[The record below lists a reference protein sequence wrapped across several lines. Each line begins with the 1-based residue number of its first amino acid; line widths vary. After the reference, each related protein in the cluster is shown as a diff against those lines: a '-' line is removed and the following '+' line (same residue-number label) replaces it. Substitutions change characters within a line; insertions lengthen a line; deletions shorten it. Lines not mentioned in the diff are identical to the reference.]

1 MVVPGDPFQPCQF
14 DGFPCFPRGAP
25 MNQFRLVQAVDR
37 FSQRI
42 IVAVAPAAD
51 RRLDASLSQPF
62 HRDGSGARPLIAF
75 TAFGQQRGDMGNR
88 RRSTAPLSRIRWK
101 ASAMSRICGPS
112 TVTEDDELEI
122 MARPIGRKVFNCH
135 HETTGIRST
144 QLIPAKPGRHPD
156 RTDRRS
162 PRHQDHRRRADRRRL
177 RDGQPV
183 APNHPRIP
191 KDTPAPG
198 FAALLTIRLHLSLLQ
213 GVGIE

>member
-1 MVVPGDPFQPCQF
+1 MCPALEINESDINDVSGASTR
-14 DGFPCFPRGAP
+14 PRG
-25 MNQFRLVQAVDR
+25 RLASDPPGETARALGQ
-37 FSQRI
+37 QRQR
-42 IVAVAPAAD
+42 PARQDPAGI
-51 RRLDASLSQPF
+51 

-162 PRHQDHRRRADRRRL
+162 PRHQDHRRRADRRRP